1 MLKPQPTS
9 ISTSRP
15 VFRSLCMDLKSFRN
29 TETWIQIL
37 HGLNELWPS
46 SSDTHLR
53 LTDSEPVTDTHYKH
67 IHVLRE
73 TETHSRS
80 GSQADTH
87 GKCRHHLRGP
97 RGGLAAALLCSPFLS
112 SPKASS
118 FARHSKY
125 NLCLSIS
132 KGNKNIVFV
141 PDISRSMQEA
151 PGAQIPGKSI
161 VTDSAALWYWCWYQ
175 RQKTTCTTFWVISY
189 LHSFLGKFY
198 YPVC

>member
-15 VFRSLCMDLKSFRN
+15 VFRSLCTDLKSFNN
-29 TETWIQIL
+29 TETWTQIF

-53 LTDSEPVTDTHYKH
+53 LTDSELLTDTHYKH

-97 RGGLAAALLCSPFLS
+97 RGSLAAALLCSPFLS

-125 NLCLSIS
+125 NLHA
-132 KGNKNIVFV
+132 F
-141 PDISRSMQEA
+141 P
-151 PGAQIPGKSI
+151 
-161 VTDSAALWYWCWYQ
+161 SAKEIKTSFSYLTYPEVCRRPLVLRYRGRALWQ
-175 RQKTTCTTFWVISY
+175 TRQLSDIDADIRDRKQLVQHFE
-189 LHSFLGKFY
+189 
-198 YPVC
+198 